1 MGGPAAVS
9 TSNSRAYAHLI
20 DRTKP
25 WWKNT
30 RLIKLNL
37 CIALLLITSTTNG
50 YDGSMMNGLQSLP
63 QWNIAFNYPSGGKLG
78 LLSAIQNIGCLAAY
92 PFSPYMSDGL
102 GRRAAVIFGAVVMC
116 IATVIQTASHSVGM
130 FIGARFLIGFGL
142 TFAAAAAPVL
152 VTEIAYPSHRAPA
165 TSLYNTLW
173 FLGSIIAAWTTF
185 GTFNVPTSWAWRIPS
200 AIQAL
205 PSVIQ
210 VFLIWFI
217 PESPRWLCSKGREE
231 EALRILAYYHANG
244 DRNDPLVEYEF
255 EEIRAAIQFDK
266 EIAANVGWLSLWSG
280 NNLIAYYMNKI
291 FTAIG
296 ITDPNTQLLLNGILN
311 IYNFI
316 IAIIAGLLC
325 DKIGRRP
332 LFIASTIGM
341 FVFWVLQTAC
351 FAVYSE
357 TGNITAAHTFV
368 AVIFL
373 FYAFYD
379 VRQPIAFTPLIVSYT
394 VEILPFALRAKG
406 FTVFNFSLTLSL
418 IFNQYINPI
427 ALNAL
432 GWKYYIVYACWL
444 VFEIG
449 FIWCFLIETKNRT
462 LEETAALFDGN
473 DNADMLA
480 QHAAVNTGVTIS
492 DQHSD
497 REKGPS
503 EDIIEGVKSS

>member
-1 MGGPAAVS
+1 
-9 TSNSRAYAHLI
+9 
-20 DRTKP
+20 
-25 WWKNT
+25 
-30 RLIKLNL
+30 
-37 CIALLLITSTTNG
+37 
-50 YDGSMMNGLQSLP
+50 
-63 QWNIAFNYPSGGKLG
+63 
-78 LLSAIQNIGCLAAY
+78 
-92 PFSPYMSDGL
+92 
-102 GRRAAVIFGAVVMC
+102 
-116 IATVIQTASHSVGM
+116 
-130 FIGARFLIGFGL
+130 
-142 TFAAAAAPVL
+142 
-152 VTEIAYPSHRAPA
+152 
-165 TSLYNTLW
+165 
-173 FLGSIIAAWTTF
+173 
-185 GTFNVPTSWAWRIPS
+185 
-200 AIQAL
+200 
-205 PSVIQ
+205 
-210 VFLIWFI
+210 IWFI

-244 DRNDPLVEYEF
+244 DRTDPLVEYEF
-255 EEIRAAIQFDK
+255 EEIRTAIQFDK
-266 EIAANVGWLSLWSG
+266 EIAANVGWLSLVRTPGNRRRLRIMIAIAFSSQWSG
-280 NNLIAYYMNKI
+280 NNLMCVPISSAYHMNKI

-373 FYAFYD
+373 FYAFCELCF
-379 VRQPIAFTPLIVSYT
+379 IAFTPLIVSYT